1 MRSTIAEMGVQI
13 FSPCSGSVELWNG
26 NIIIKSEVRHFS
38 IMCQKQR
45 KWWDQKTCDFS
56 CLEEHFLQDKKNHK
70 FSDLIIYR
78 MCAKTNH
85 HHHHRYHHSLY
96 RAVISTNLE
105 DRYFFLLRRILSHVW
120 SLVALTVALL
130 TSIWLCELRCQSETW
145 SCDIYHYRVVIK
157 V

>member
-1 MRSTIAEMGVQI
+1 MRSTIAEMGVPI

-105 DRYFFLLRRILSHVW
+105 DRYFFITAHFVTRLKPRGFDGCPSHLDMALRIAMPIGNLILWHIPLS
-120 SLVALTVALL
+120 
-130 TSIWLCELRCQSETW
+130 
-145 SCDIYHYRVVIK
+145 SCN
-157 V
+157 